1 MGGPPLSGC
10 VTAARMTGEAAI
22 RSQKSLGWQHARAK
36 SMGVAT
42 FPRARASPHCSDL
55 IANAAQNVSKSETRM
70 EI

>member
-42 FPRARASPHCSDL
+42 FPRARASPL
-55 IANAAQNVSKSETRM
+55 IVP
-70 EI
+70 I